1 MNLIQI
7 IIEKKLN
14 GTVHFGPNPARP
26 KSKIGDSSWRIG
38 WRRRRW
44 GRRPRSK
51 LGGSESILGGWRE
64 DGSPE
69 RVLPRRHMVGRRG
82 HRWGTGP
89 VGVGT
94 GGGVMYHRG
103 VMVELRVVPTWPK
116 DDQRGAVCGRLFFS
130 AETDGSRAPPS
141 ASANNFLEDGNMAR
155 GGGRCSRLVAMVAA
169 SSVVPGGAERRGA
182 EHKQRWDEERRGKRA
197 SSLH

>member
-51 LGGSESILGGWRE
+51 LGGSESILGGLEGGWLT
-64 DGSPE
+64 GKGASTAA
-69 RVLPRRHMVGRRG
+69 HGRPKGTPVRDRSSG
-82 HRWGTGP
+82 RWHRWWGHGP
-89 VGVGT
+89 SWG
-94 GGGVMYHRG
+94 
-103 VMVELRVVPTWPK
+103 
-116 DDQRGAVCGRLFFS
+116 D
-130 AETDGSRAPPS
+130 
-141 ASANNFLEDGNMAR
+141 
-155 GGGRCSRLVAMVAA
+155 
-169 SSVVPGGAERRGA
+169 GGA
-182 EHKQRWDEERRGKRA
+182 
-197 SSLH
+197 